1 MSTTVLKATS
11 ILLAEYLEMLSSGYL
26 EYIDAMATLTD
37 GTRVLMRRKAD
48 NRYQLYLVTDLTS
61 TTTLPTIVAQYS
73 QIGKTA
79 AITNAISFTPPATAG
94 RYSFMGVA
102 NVTAWTTPASFTV
115 VVVYRDDSGTTQT
128 ETLAIQ
134 RGTTGA
140 IAAAITA
147 VDRWYFEL
155 PLFAINNGQVAITLS
170 TTGTFTGSPV
180 YNFAAVLM
188 QLV

>member
-11 ILLAEYLEMLSSGYL
+11 ILLADYLEMLSSGYL

-94 RYSFMGVA
+94 R
-102 NVTAWTTPASFTV
+102 
-115 VVVYRDDSGTTQT
+115 
-128 ETLAIQ
+128 
-134 RGTTGA
+134 
-140 IAAAITA
+140 
-147 VDRWYFEL
+147 
-155 PLFAINNGQVAITLS
+155 
-170 TTGTFTGSPV
+170 
-180 YNFAAVLM
+180 
-188 QLV
+188 